1 MIILLTDY
9 FMKKIILISCFFMAF
24 SVRLLAQS
32 SDEKPINLLKL
43 NLTGIILNNYT
54 FQYERSLKKKIS
66 LALSFRF
73 MPYSS
78 LPIKG
83 IVRDA
88 LGNNNPDSYGV
99 IDRFKV
105 SNISFTPEVRFYK
118 GKKVGQGFYLAPFY
132 RFVRF
137 NSNDLLIFYQDK
149 NVINK
154 VDTIIFKGNLT
165 GNSIGIMAGVQWI
178 IKKHFCIDLNIAGPH
193 FGISNGSFSGTT
205 DYNLTDADK
214 SEIEKQIN
222 NLNIP
227 LTKISYDYPSH
238 KIARLKFSGPWGGIR
253 AGLSIGVKF

>member
-1 MIILLTDY
+1 
-9 FMKKIILISCFFMAF
+9 MKNFILISCFLI
-24 SVRLLAQS
+24 SVSGHLLAQS
-32 SDEKPINLLKL
+32 STEKPINLVKL
-43 NLTGIILNNYT
+43 NLTGMILNNYT

-66 LALSFRF
+66 LALSVRF
-73 MPYSS
+73 MPYST

-83 IVRDA
+83 IIRDA
-88 LGNNNPDSYGV
+88 LGNSNPDSYGV

-118 GKKVGQGFYLAPFY
+118 GKQVGQGFYLAPFY

-165 GNSIGIMAGVQWI
+165 GNSVGIMAGVQWI
-178 IKKHFCIDLNIAGPH
+178 VKKHFCIDLNIAGPH
-193 FGISNGSFSGTT
+193 FGISSGSFSGTT
-205 DYNLTDADK
+205 DYDLTDADK

-227 LTKISYDYPSH
+227 LTKISYDYPMPN
-238 KIARLKFSGPWGGIR
+238 IARLKFNGPWGGVR
-253 AGLSIGVKF
+253 VGLSIGVKF